1 MQEVD
6 RVLRRFGGEHKVS
19 LYIPRDDCNVVLE
32 PMHHVNPTPELVDA
46 LKTILGEG
54 QVQLEG
60 GR

>member
-19 LYIPRDDCNVVLE
+19 LYVPCDDGNVVLE
-32 PMHHVNPTPELVDA
+32 PMQRINPAPELVAA
-46 LKTILGEG
+46 LKTILGES